1 MKPRDICVF
10 LCMVAYLFIG
20 YAFIFI
26 EQMPEPVETITPVV
40 VEEQIDIQNKETVE
54 PYDVAMTMHSQFQNF
69 INTCPV
75 ICYTEPVDLENYS
88 CLMYATKPI
97 GRYYVTAY
105 NHEETGSKIT
115 ASGNTCHEGTITTCA
130 ADVPKYLKFGDVIE
144 VDGRLYVV
152 EDTGSAVKKRHVDL
166 YFKSYKA
173 MSKYG
178 SNHQNIYKAEFPFGR
193 PQYE

>member
-1 MKPRDICVF
+1 MKTTYRNICAF
-10 LCMVAYLFIG
+10 LLHLAWFFIG
-20 YAFIFI
+20 CALTFISNI
-26 EQMPEPVETITPVV
+26 PETIAPVV
-40 VEEQIDIQNKETVE
+40 VEEQIDIRDKEAVE
-54 PYDVAMTMHSQFQNF
+54 PYDVAMAMYAQYQNF

-115 ASGNTCHEGTITTCA
+115 ASGKTCHEGTITTCA

-178 SNHQNIYKAEFPFGR
+178 SNYQNIYKVEFPFGR